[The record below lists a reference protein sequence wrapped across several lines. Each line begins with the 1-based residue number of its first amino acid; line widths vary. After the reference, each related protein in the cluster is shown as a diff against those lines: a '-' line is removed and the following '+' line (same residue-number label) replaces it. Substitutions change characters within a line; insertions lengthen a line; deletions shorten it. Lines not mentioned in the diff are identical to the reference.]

1 MFARNNWYVIAAA
14 EELAAGPVGRV
25 VCGEPVVVFR
35 AADGAAAALADRC
48 PHRRYPLSLG
58 AVDDGHLVCGYHGFT
73 FDGGGR
79 CVAVPGQDH
88 VPSRADVRAYP
99 LVERGPWLFVWM
111 GDPDRPDHGRLP
123 ELPFL
128 TDPGWTCVQ
137 GMQQLD
143 ARYELLV
150 DNLLDLSHE
159 TYLHAG
165 LIGTPEVAATPI
177 ETSVDEEAGVV
188 RVWRHMD
195 GAECPPFYARSTGLS
210 SPIDRWQDIEF
221 HAPGIYLLH
230 SRIAPAGRPPGPDG
244 RDDHAAHAEILYG
257 ITPSTATTT
266 YDFWLVARDFA
277 LGDGE
282 VSAFLWK
289 MNDAVVAQDAAALAV
304 LERRVAGEPD
314 GFEVNVR
321 IDRGALHARRL
332 VRGLVERESARPAG
346 PAPAD

>member
-1 MFARNNWYVIAAA
+1 MTAFARDHWYVV
-14 EELAAGPVGRV
+14 AAGEDVTDRPLGRV
-25 VCGEPVVVFR
+25 VLGEPIVLFR
-35 AADGAAAALADRC
+35 DGDGTAVALADRC

-58 AVDDGHLVCGYHGFT
+58 AVDGGRLVCGYHGFT
-73 FDGGGR
+73 FDGTGT

-88 VPSRADVRAYP
+88 IPSRADVRRYP
-99 LVERGPWLFVWM
+99 VIERGPWLFVWM
-111 GDPDRPDHGRLP
+111 GDPARPDPGRLP
-123 ELPFL
+123 ELGFL
-128 TDPGWTCVQ
+128 VEPGWACVQ
-137 GMQQLD
+137 GMQLLE

-159 TYLHAG
+159 TFLHAG

-177 ETSVDEEAGVV
+177 ETEVDEAAGVV
-188 RVWRHMD
+188 RVSRHMD
-195 GAECPPFYARSTGLS
+195 SAECPPFYARSTGLS

-277 LGDGE
+277 IDDGE
-282 VSAFLWK
+282 VGAFLAK
-289 MNDAVVAQDAAALAV
+289 MNDAVVAQDVAALGV
-304 LERRVAGEPD
+304 LERRVAAEPD

-321 IDRGALHARRL
+321 IDRGGLHARRL
-332 VRGLVERESARPAG
+332 IRGLIDRET
-346 PAPAD
+346 APA

>member
-1 MFARNNWYVIAAA
+1 MFARNHWYVIAAA
-14 EELAAGPVGRV
+14 DEVGTQPLGRV
-25 VCGEPVVVFR
+25 VLGDPIVLFR
-35 AADGAAAALADRC
+35 DAAGAAVALADRC

-58 AVDDGHLVCGYHGFT
+58 QVDAGNLVCGYHGFT
-73 FDGGGR
+73 FDGCGH

-88 VPSRADVRAYP
+88 IPSRADVRTYP
-99 LVERGPWLFVWM
+99 LVERGPWLFAWM
-111 GDPDRPDHGRLP
+111 GDPGRPDHDRLP
-123 ELPFL
+123 DLPFL
-128 TDPGWTCVQ
+128 ADPGWTCVQ
-137 GMQQLD
+137 GMQLLD

-177 ETSVDEEAGVV
+177 ETSVDEDAGVV

-195 GAECPPFYARSTGLS
+195 SAQCPPFYARSTGLS

-221 HAPGIYLLH
+221 HAPGIYTLH
-230 SRIAPAGRPPGPDG
+230 SRIAPAGRPPGDDG
-244 RDDHAAHAEILYG
+244 TDDHAAHAEILYG

-277 LGDGE
+277 VGDEE

-289 MNDAVVAQDAAALAV
+289 MNDAVVAQDVTALGV
-304 LERRVAGEPD
+304 LERRVASEPD

-321 IDRGALHARRL
+321 IDRGGLHARRL
-332 VRGLVERESARPAG
+332 IRALVAAEATTG
-346 PAPAD
+346 